1 MNNNDMFK
9 AQETYVK
16 KKRFSI
22 LSFLVKHAIA
32 LIMLLSFVGMIIN
45 MKVQGNFYITI
56 VFLGILCVGFLIKFY
71 QNFDPYDK
79 LRPYWSRNKKI
90 K

>member
-1 MNNNDMFK
+1 MFK
-9 AQETYVK
+9 AQPTYIP

-22 LSFLVKHAIA
+22 LGFLLKHAIA

>member
-22 LSFLVKHAIA
+22 LGFLLKHAIA
-32 LIMLLSFVGMIIN
+32 LIMFLSFVGMIIN
-45 MKVQGNFYITI
+45 NESPG
-56 VFLGILCVGFLIKFY
+56 
-71 QNFDPYDK
+71 
-79 LRPYWSRNKKI
+79 
-90 K
+90 